1 MQSVSRGQSGR
12 NSSANAF
19 SQKHGNAV
27 VRPHWPIGS
36 LAPTLLSKK
45 SQQHGRNSYFFLAE
59 SGGSRCDNRNEE
71 PPVWSSLLLP
81 SPLDTSNCLD
91 KAIRFP
97 WDPRIWVALGVH
109 DFGYFTCPN
118 MDGAEGEQHVWLGS
132 KIMSSLFDR
141 AVDRTLAGR
150 LSRFCN
156 RVWGYRPEGQSWAHF
171 CLFHSRSFAKRR
183 NQPVSR
189 LCVADK
195 LAFAVTPRWL
205 YLPMVTWTEEIRE
218 YLENAQRCQT
228 EWSEHA
234 KGIWQDSKAWHRSLR
249 IELLRW
255 VAQYR
260 RDARQG
266 NATCASGYPRAS
278 KIAV

>member
-1 MQSVSRGQSGR
+1 MGETATS
-12 NSSANAF
+12 F
-19 SQKHGNAV
+19 SLNQEGHV
-27 VRPHWPIGS
+27 VTIGTKS
-36 LAPTLLSKK
+36 LLYGA
-45 SQQHGRNSYFFLAE
+45 HCFFLH
-59 SGGSRCDNRNEE
+59 
-71 PPVWSSLLLP
+71 
-81 SPLDTSNCLD
+81 PLTL
-91 KAIRFP
+91 AIAWTRLFGFP

-205 YLPMVTWTEEIRE
+205 YLPMVTWTGEIRE